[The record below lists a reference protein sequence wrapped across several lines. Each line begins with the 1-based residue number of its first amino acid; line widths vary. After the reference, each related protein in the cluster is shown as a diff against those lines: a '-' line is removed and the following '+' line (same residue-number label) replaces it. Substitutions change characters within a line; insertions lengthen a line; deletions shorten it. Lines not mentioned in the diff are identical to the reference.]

1 MGERWWRAY
10 DGAMHDPKL
19 KALSPRAFRFW
30 FNLLCIASQNDGV
43 IPPLAIV
50 VRTLSVRSRDA
61 ERFVSELTANGL
73 IDQIEGRLE
82 PHNWRKR
89 QYKSDLSTDRVDAH
103 RKRFRNVSETPPET
117 DTETERD
124 KNSYKE
130 YKNSISCTD
139 TVFPI
144 VPGQPEWEAWE
155 RYFLDRKKPLPLAMQ
170 RVKDGMQKAMTV
182 KTRFPPS

>member
-1 MGERWWRAY
+1 MGDRWWRAY
-10 DGAMHDPKL
+10 DGAVHDPKL
-19 KALSPRAFRFW
+19 QTLPPEVFKLW
-30 FNLLCIASQNDGV
+30 FNLLCIASKNDGV
-43 IPPLAIV
+43 IPPENQLKSI
-50 VRTLSVRSRDA
+50 LSVRYDLLKRMLSTLLDR
-61 ERFVSELTANGL
+61 GL
-73 IDQIEGRLE
+73 IDLVEGRME

-89 QYKSDLSTDRVDAH
+89 QYKSDLSTGRVTAY
-103 RKRFRNVSETPPET
+103 RNAKRNVSETPPDT
-117 DTETERD
+117 DTESERD
-124 KNSYKE
+124 KNSYK